1 MLIMPVT
8 CACITYDSDFID
20 SGSKGEVSGIV
31 LPSKMGQRNCGS
43 TLVNQ
48 ALLEDIN
55 DKNDVRRHVKASG
68 LEESEGRLCVGAFRQ

>member
-1 MLIMPVT
+1 
-8 CACITYDSDFID
+8 
-20 SGSKGEVSGIV
+20 
-31 LPSKMGQRNCGS
+31 MGQRTCGS

-68 LEESEGRLCVGAFRQ
+68 LGESEGRLCVGAFRQ